1 MATKLK
7 RMTFVVTPE
16 MEEPLNYIKREL
28 FYNRTQSDMIREL
41 LLAGVQAIKDEKYPY
56 QQTKLYNNK

>member
-1 MATKLK
+1 MPTNLK

-16 MEEPLNYIKREL
+16 MKAPLDHFKKEM

-41 LLAGVQAIKDEKYPY
+41 VAAGMRALELQKAEKEGRCDRVS
-56 QQTKLYNNK
+56 